1 MRTRG
6 CRKIAIVKSI
16 GGSGRDAQMMER
28 TKLYPVCEVF
38 AGVHSICRS
47 DGFGFE
53 YRKCRTHNIH
63 TIEGLTVLIVAMAC
77 TVPLDYFGW
86 RLPAGAGFPL

>member
-1 MRTRG
+1 
-6 CRKIAIVKSI
+6 
-16 GGSGRDAQMMER
+16 MMKR